1 MKPTISVI
9 IPVYNAEPYLQQC
22 LQSVVDQ
29 TIFDQI
35 EIVAVNDGSTD
46 NSGNILKSFS
56 DRYSNIRVITQENKG
71 IALARQTGLKN
82 SGGVHRLRRQ

>member
-56 DRYSNIRVITQENKG
+56 NRYSNIRVITQENKG

>member
-56 DRYSNIRVITQENKG
+56 NRYSNIRVITQENKG

-82 SGGVHRLRRQ
+82 SGGGTSPT